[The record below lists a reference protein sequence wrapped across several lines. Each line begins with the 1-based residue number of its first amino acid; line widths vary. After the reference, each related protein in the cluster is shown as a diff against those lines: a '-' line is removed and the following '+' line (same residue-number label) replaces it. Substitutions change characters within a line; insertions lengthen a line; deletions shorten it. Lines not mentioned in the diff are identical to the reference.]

1 MAEIS
6 HLAVNQYPLI
16 MIRSHPMRQQK
27 LKIYRQRL
35 FKALRA
41 HNFTRPFLI
50 LLFILESSSLL
61 HCQHVNA
68 QTLMSHGLPELVEQE
83 LMLIEEA
90 IQMLVGSRVFW
101 DDGHKFCQ
109 DGLLGVYIPSYD
121 TMINCVA
128 NHNGDYVELLM
139 TAKHEGWH
147 AVQVKCNNN
156 RAALRDDQ
164 IRPHLMGSVKDTLRH
179 SYHPS
184 DHRAEAEARVVEQIP
199 TTNWIRGVKAYCGH
213 RNKSD

>member
-1 MAEIS
+1 M
-6 HLAVNQYPLI
+6 
-16 MIRSHPMRQQK
+16 K
-27 LKIYRQRL
+27 
-35 FKALRA
+35 
-41 HNFTRPFLI
+41 PFLI
-50 LLFILESSSLL
+50 LHSILELSSLL
-61 HCQHVNA
+61 LGCQHVKA
-68 QTLMSHGLPELVEQE
+68 DTLRSHGLPESVEQE
-83 LMLIEEA
+83 LLLIEEA
-90 IQMLVGSRVFW
+90 IEMFVGSGVFW
-101 DDGHKFCQ
+101 DDGHQFCQ

-121 TMINCVA
+121 AMINCVA
-128 NHNGDYVELLM
+128 NHNGDYAELLM

-164 IRPHLMGSVKDTLRH
+164 IRPHLIGPVKDTLRH

-213 RNKSD
+213 RNQSD

>member
-1 MAEIS
+1 M
-6 HLAVNQYPLI
+6 
-16 MIRSHPMRQQK
+16 
-27 LKIYRQRL
+27 
-35 FKALRA
+35 
-41 HNFTRPFLI
+41 
-50 LLFILESSSLL
+50 
-61 HCQHVNA
+61 
-68 QTLMSHGLPELVEQE
+68 PEAVEQE
-83 LMLIEEA
+83 LLLIEEA
-90 IQMLVGSRVFW
+90 IQMLVGSRVYW
-101 DDGHKFCQ
+101 DDGHKFCK

-121 TMINCVA
+121 SMINCVA

-199 TTNWIRGVKAYCGH
+199 TTNWIRGVRAYCGH
-213 RNKSD
+213 KSKSD